1 MVISGFITLF
11 TICPFETKRESNFY
25 FGLDLCLFTTVIS
38 FCPRMANR
46 GSLLVLLVILVLV
59 IRLDGDP
66 IGLKIAFSLC
76 RRTSLLCHLIV
87 LSLVGR
93 VFCVL
98 SRFLRDF
105 CPFVLF
111 LSIPGILLVI
121 LVSVFSC

>member
-11 TICPFETKRESNFY
+11 TLCPFETKRDSNFY
-25 FGLDLCLFTTVIS
+25 FGPDLCLFTTVIS

-46 GSLLVLLVILVLV
+46 ESLLVLLVILVLV

-87 LSLVGR
+87 LSLLGSFF
-93 VFCVL
+93 VF
-98 SRFLRDF
+98 SHDF
-105 CPFVLF
+105 FMIFVLF
-111 LSIPGILLVI
+111 CFSSPFQ
-121 LVSVFSC
+121 VFY